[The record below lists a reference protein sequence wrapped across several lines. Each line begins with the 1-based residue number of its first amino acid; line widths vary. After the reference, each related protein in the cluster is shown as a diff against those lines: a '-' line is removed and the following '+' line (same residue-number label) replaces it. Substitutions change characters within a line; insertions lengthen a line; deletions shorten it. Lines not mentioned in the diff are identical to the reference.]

1 MTIVIRVI
9 GFIALCFMFSV
20 CVTRCFKGNFIFSQ
34 REPIKTENLKFDF
47 RQKSD
52 CEMYIYSMYFLK
64 RIYQNTSPTMFV
76 LKNYSYSSYTP
87 NYTKEDLTNKVINAG
102 IKRKYIPH
110 LLMVLATIIEE
121 DKSGNIQ
128 TPLLNVLKLLKR
140 YKRKYNYILL
150 EVLKLS
156 VKNYLQEMGAILDY
170 DQMAVGDET
179 FVIGGRLFEMGDLG
193 GGIGKERDTAYAM
206 YQFAIDH
213 FRSLAA
219 RGRMLELR
227 DVWNVSCCNFQFMAD
242 VLKENIVLDKMEL
255 CDLLDD
261 VK

>member
-1 MTIVIRVI
+1 M
-9 GFIALCFMFSV
+9 SY
-20 CVTRCFKGNFIFSQ
+20 RCFKGNFIFSQ
-34 REPIKTENLKFDF
+34 REPIKSENLKFDF
-47 RQKSD
+47 CQKSD
-52 CEMYIYSMYFLK
+52 CEMYIYSYYYYMYFIR
-64 RIYQNTSPTMFV
+64 RIKQNTFLRMFAP
-76 LKNYSYSSYTP
+76 KNYTYNTAIQ
-87 NYTKEDLTNKVINAG
+87 NYTNKDDLTNKIINDSG
-102 IKRKYIPH
+102 IKKKYIPH

-121 DKSGNIQ
+121 DKSGQIQ

-156 VKNYLQEMGAILDY
+156 VKNYLQEMGAVLDNY
-170 DQMAVGDET
+170 QMAVGDET

-193 GGIGKERDTAYAM
+193 GGIGKERDTAFAM

-213 FRSLAA
+213 FGSLAA
-219 RGRMLELR
+219 RGRMVELR
-227 DVWNVSCCNFQFMAD
+227 DVWNVSCSNFQFMAD

-255 CDLLDD
+255 CDLLED